1 MRSFEVGGVPETVVE
16 RSDYPLPKVR
26 KILKNEKILVIG
38 YGPQGRAQSLN
49 LRDNGLN
56 VFVCNRRDANYEL
69 AKKEGWK
76 EGKTLL
82 DNMSEAVQQA
92 TIILYLLNDAAQK
105 QCWPQIGPYL
115 QPGAAIY
122 FSHGFSIVYRD
133 QTGVV
138 PPSNVDV
145 ILVAPKGSGTTV
157 RNLFKKG
164 RGINCSFAVHQDATG
179 NARERCIAVGIG
191 IGCGFLFETT
201 FEKEVYSDL
210 VGERGVLMGAIQG
223 IFKAQYDLLRAKGHS
238 PAEAFNE
245 TVEEGTQSLYPL
257 IGENGMDWM
266 FSNCS
271 ATAQRGALDWWSKFA
286 DAVKPVFESLYDEVA
301 SGRETAHVLD
311 CNSRADYV
319 QDLRKDLDEIDGQ
332 EMWQIGKIV
341 RELRPERQKAE
352 KQAKPKKKAKAKPA
366 VKKSKAKPKAKKKV
380 KPAAKKTKAKK
391 KAAPKKKAKSTSRK
405 KSRRR

>member
-1 MRSFEVGGVPETVVE
+1 MRTFEVGGVKETVVE
-16 RSDYPLPKVR
+16 RSDYPLAKVR
-26 KILKNEKILVIG
+26 QILKDEKILVIG

-49 LRDNGLN
+49 LRDNGMN
-56 VFVCNRRDANYEL
+56 VLVCNRRDANYDL

-82 DNMSEAVQQA
+82 DNISEAVKQA
-92 TIILYLLNDAAQK
+92 TIVLYLLNDAAQK
-105 QCWPQIGPYL
+105 QCWSQVGPCL
-115 QPGAAIY
+115 QPGSAIY

-138 PPSNVDV
+138 PAKNVDV

-157 RNLFKKG
+157 RRLFQAG

-179 NARERCIAVGIG
+179 HARERCIAVGIG

-201 FEKEVYSDL
+201 FEKEVFSDL

-271 ATAQRGALDWWSKFA
+271 ATAQRGALDWWAKFA
-286 DAVKPVFESLYDEVA
+286 EAVKPVFASLYEEVA

-311 CNSRADYV
+311 CNGRPSYV
-319 QDLRKDLDEIDGQ
+319 QDLRKDLDAIDGQ

-341 RELRPERQKAE
+341 RELRPERQKVLKPAA
-352 KQAKPKKKAKAKPA
+352 KKAKPVAKKAKPA
-366 VKKSKAKPKAKKKV
+366 AKKAKPKAK
-380 KPAAKKTKAKK
+380 AKKAG
-391 KAAPKKKAKSTSRK
+391 KSK
-405 KSRRR
+405 RR

>member
-1 MRSFEVGGVPETVVE
+1 MRTFEVGGVKETVVE
-16 RSDYPLPKVR
+16 RSDYPLSKVR
-26 KILKNEKILVIG
+26 EILKNEKILVIG

-49 LRDNGLN
+49 LRDNGMN
-56 VFVCNRRDANYEL
+56 VLVCNRRDANYDL
-69 AKKEGWK
+69 ARKEGWK

-82 DNMSEAVQQA
+82 DNMSEAVKQA
-92 TIILYLLNDAAQK
+92 TIVLYLLNDAAQK
-105 QCWPQIGPYL
+105 QCWSQVGPYL
-115 QPGAAIY
+115 QPGSAIY

-138 PPSNVDV
+138 PAKNVDV

-157 RNLFKKG
+157 RRLFQNG

-179 NARERCIAVGIG
+179 HARERCIAVGIG

-201 FEKEVYSDL
+201 FEKEVFSDL

-286 DAVKPVFESLYDEVA
+286 DAVRPVFASLYDEVA
-301 SGRETAHVLD
+301 SGRETAHVLE

-319 QDLRKDLDEIDGQ
+319 NDLKKDLAAIDGQ

-341 RELRPERQKAE
+341 RELRPERQKVGG
-352 KQAKPKKKAKAKPA
+352 PVSAKAASKPA
-366 VKKSKAKPKAKKKV
+366 AKKAKPKAKPK
-380 KPAAKKTKAKK
+380 AKAKK
-391 KAAPKKKAKSTSRK
+391 AGKSK
-405 KSRRR
+405 RR

>member
-1 MRSFEVGGVPETVVE
+1 MRTFEVGGVKETVVE
-16 RSDYPLPKVR
+16 RSDYPLAKVR
-26 KILKNEKILVIG
+26 QILKDEKILVIG

-49 LRDNGLN
+49 LRDNGMN
-56 VFVCNRRDANYEL
+56 VLVCNRRDANYDL
-69 AKKEGWK
+69 AQKEGWK

-82 DNMSEAVQQA
+82 DNMSEAVKQA
-92 TIILYLLNDAAQK
+92 TIVLYLLNDAAQK
-105 QCWPQIGPYL
+105 QCWNQVGPYL
-115 QPGAAIY
+115 QPGSALY

-138 PPSNVDV
+138 PAKNVDV
-145 ILVAPKGSGTTV
+145 ILCAPKGSGTTV
-157 RNLFKKG
+157 RRLFLEG

-179 NARERCIAVGIG
+179 RARERCIAVGIG

-201 FEKEVYSDL
+201 FEKEVFSDL

-271 ATAQRGALDWWSKFA
+271 ATAQRGALDWWPKFA
-286 DAVKPVFESLYDEVA
+286 EAVKPVFESLYEEVA
-301 SGRETAHVLD
+301 SGRETAHVLA
-311 CNSRADYV
+311 CNSRPDYV
-319 QDLRKDLDEIDGQ
+319 NDLKKELAAIDSQ

-341 RELRPERQKAE
+341 RELRPERQKAL
-352 KQAKPKKKAKAKPA
+352 KPA
-366 VKKSKAKPKAKKKV
+366 VAKTKATVKKVAPKAKAKPKAKG
-380 KPAAKKTKAKK
+380 KAKRAGK
-391 KAAPKKKAKSTSRK
+391 
-405 KSRRR
+405 